1 MSNEKKTI
9 AFLSIILII
18 CSICL
23 IAGSI
28 NHTME
33 RRQLESQVVTDE
45 PSPITVNVFI
55 PDGAEDKT
63 IVVSDDD
70 LYEDGSVTIS
80 VTNTEE

>member
-9 AFLSIILII
+9 AFLSILIII
-18 CSICL
+18 CSVCL
-23 IAGSI
+23 ITGSI
-28 NHTME
+28 NHTIE
-33 RRQLESQVVTDE
+33 RRKLESQVVTDE

-55 PDGAEDKT
+55 AEGAEDKT

-70 LYEDGSVTIS
+70 LDEDGSVTIS